1 MVIDII
7 KNVFLYLNRYNEYKQ
22 IDENYLDDIV
32 SYIPEGEETPT
43 TQRITHL
50 EDFDFFAEIED
61 FLSILNV
68 IKDEIVDFFKFFK
81 NFTITSTGYLS
92 AGDFNISNGLI
103 LKVNGNTLTE
113 PIKINRESIEFQSGT
128 YDFFVKYV
136 PKDYTLFDDVDYGE
150 KAFSDNIFVYGILKN
165 FYLSKGLFEEAEI
178 FEKKYE
184 NLILEEKKKIKNF
197 NLKFVEWL
205 WKKTQ
210 QNIHKKQQKF
220 FL

>member
-32 SYIPEGEETPT
+32 SYIPEGEEIPT

-103 LKVNGNTLTE
+103 LKVNGKTLTE

-205 WKKTQ
+205 WIKNQK
-210 QNIHKKQQKF
+210 NIHKKQQKF